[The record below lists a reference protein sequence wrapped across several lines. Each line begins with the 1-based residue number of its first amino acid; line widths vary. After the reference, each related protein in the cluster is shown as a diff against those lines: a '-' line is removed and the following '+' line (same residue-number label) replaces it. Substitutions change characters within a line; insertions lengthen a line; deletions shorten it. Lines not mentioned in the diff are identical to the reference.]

1 VIRRLSLVGL
11 GLLGGSVAKAARAL
25 GLADEIVAVGRDR
38 ERLEPARRDGV
49 VDRVTTDLR
58 EGVDGADFCLLA
70 TPVATL
76 TALLPAVWQA
86 LPADAVLTDVGSTKA
101 GIVAAAEALARRYRP
116 LAFVGSH
123 PMAGS
128 EQSGYAVSR
137 PDLFQGATVILTPT
151 ESTDSHAVKRVGAF
165 WEALGGRLVT
175 LDPVTHDRA
184 TAAISHLPH
193 LVADALVDA
202 VVRMDPRFF
211 EIAGRGFKDTTRIAA
226 SDPRMWREIFQENRA
241 GLAEAL
247 GAFRAALDELERL
260 VAAGDAAVV
269 EAALDRIRRTRE
281 TAV

>member
-1 VIRRLSLVGL
+1 VIRRLGLVGL
-11 GLLGGSVAKAARAL
+11 GLLGGSVAKAARAQ

-38 ERLEPARRDGV
+38 ARLEPALRDGAI
-49 VDRVTTDLR
+49 DRASTDIA
-58 EGVDGADFCLLA
+58 EGVAGVDFCLLA
-70 TPVATL
+70 TPVATIS
-76 TALLPAVWQA
+76 ALLPDVWRA
-86 LPADAVLTDVGSTKA
+86 LPSDAVLTDVGSTKA
-101 GIVAAAEALARRYRP
+101 AIVETAERLAAARP

-128 EQSGYAVSR
+128 EQAGYRVSR
-137 PDLFQGATVILTPT
+137 ADLFRGATVIITPT
-151 ESTDSHAVKRVGAF
+151 ERTDSHAVKRVAEF

-211 EIAGRGFKDTTRIAA
+211 GVAGRGFKDTTRIAA

-247 GAFRAALDELERL
+247 AAFRAALDELERL
-260 VAAGDAAVV
+260 IARDDAPAI
-269 EAALDRIRRTRE
+269 EAALDRIRRVRE
-281 TAV
+281 GAA

>member
-1 VIRRLSLVGL
+1 MIRRLGLVGL
-11 GLLGGSVAKAARAL
+11 GLLGGSVAKAARAQ

-38 ERLEPARRDGV
+38 GRLEPALRDGAI
-49 VDRVTTDLR
+49 DRASTDLA
-58 EGVDGADFCLLA
+58 EGLRDVDFCLLA

-76 TALLPAVWQA
+76 TALLPDVWRA
-86 LPADAVLTDVGSTKA
+86 LPSDALLTDVGSTKA
-101 GIVAAAEALARRYRP
+101 AIVEAAQRLAAGRP

-128 EQSGYAVSR
+128 EQAGYRVAR
-137 PDLFQGATVILTPT
+137 ADLFRGAIVIITPT
-151 ESTDSHAVKRVGAF
+151 ERSDSHAVKRVGEF

-202 VVRMDPRFF
+202 VVRMDRRYF
-211 EIAGRGFKDTTRIAA
+211 ELAGRGFKDTTRIAA
-226 SDPRMWREIFQENRA
+226 SDPQMWREIFQENRA

-247 GAFRAALDELERL
+247 AAFRAALDGLERL
-260 VAAGDAAVV
+260 IAHGDAAAI
-269 EAALDRIRRTRE
+269 EAELDRIRRVRE
-281 TAV
+281 GAA

>member
-11 GLLGGSVAKAARAL
+11 GLLGGSVAKAARGL

-38 ERLEPARRDGV
+38 ARLEPALRDGM
-49 VDRVTTDLR
+49 VDRVTTDLAD
-58 EGVDGADFCLLA
+58 GVGGADFCLLA

-76 TALLPAVWQA
+76 TALLPAVWAA

-101 GIVAAAEALARRYRP
+101 AIVRAAERLGEGRP

-128 EQSGYAVSR
+128 EQAGYRVSR
-137 PDLFQGATVILTPT
+137 PDLFRGATVILTPT
-151 ESTDSHAVKRVGAF
+151 ERTDSHAVKRVGAF

-175 LDPVTHDRA
+175 LDPLTHDRA

-211 EIAGRGFKDTTRIAA
+211 EVAGRGFKDTTRIAA
-226 SDPRMWREIFQENRA
+226 SDARVWREIFQENRA
-241 GLAEAL
+241 GLSEAL
-247 GAFRAALDELERL
+247 GAFRAALDHLEGL
-260 VAAGDAAVV
+260 LAAGDVPAI
-269 EAALDRIRRTRE
+269 EGALDRIRRVRE
-281 TAV
+281 EVA

>member
-1 VIRRLSLVGL
+1 MIRRLSLVGL
-11 GLLGGSVAKAARAL
+11 GLLGGSVAKAARTL

-38 ERLEPARRDGV
+38 GRLEPARLDGV
-49 VDRVTTDLR
+49 VDRVTTDLG
-58 EGVDGADFCLLA
+58 EGVAGADFCLLA

-76 TALLPAVWQA
+76 AALLPEVWRA
-86 LPADAVLTDVGSTKA
+86 LPSDAVLTDVGSTKTA
-101 GIVAAAEALARRYRP
+101 IVRAAERLAGERP

-128 EQSGYAVSR
+128 EQAGYRVSR
-137 PDLFQGATVILTPT
+137 PDLFRGATVIITPT
-151 ESTDSHAVKRVGAF
+151 ERTDSHAVKRVGEF

-211 EIAGRGFKDTTRIAA
+211 EVAGRGFKDTTRIAA
-226 SDPRMWREIFQENRA
+226 SDARVWREIFQENRA
-241 GLAEAL
+241 GLTEAL
-247 GAFRAALDELERL
+247 AAFRGALEELERL
-260 VAAGDAAVV
+260 VATGDDAAV
-269 EAALDRIRRTRE
+269 EAALDRIRRVRE
-281 TAV
+281 GVA

>member
-1 VIRRLSLVGL
+1 MIRRLSLVGL
-11 GLLGGSVAKAARAL
+11 GLLGGSVAKAARGL

-38 ERLEPARRDGV
+38 GRLEPALRDGM
-49 VDRVTTDLR
+49 VDRITTDLAD
-58 EGVDGADFCLLA
+58 GVGGADFCLLA

-76 TALLPAVWQA
+76 AALLPAVWAA

-101 GIVAAAEALARRYRP
+101 AIVRAAERLGEGRP

-128 EQSGYAVSR
+128 EQAGYRVSR
-137 PDLFQGATVILTPT
+137 PDLFRGATVILTPT
-151 ESTDSHAVKRVGAF
+151 ERTDSHAVKRVGAF

-175 LDPVTHDRA
+175 LDPLTHDRA

-211 EIAGRGFKDTTRIAA
+211 EVAGRGFKDTTRIAA
-226 SDPRMWREIFQENRA
+226 SDARVWREIFQENRA
-241 GLAEAL
+241 GLTEAL
-247 GAFRAALDELERL
+247 GAFRAALDHLEAL
-260 VAAGDAAVV
+260 LAAGDVPAI
-269 EAALDRIRRTRE
+269 EGALDRIRRVRE
-281 TAV
+281 EVA

>member
-11 GLLGGSVAKAARAL
+11 GLLGGSVAKAARGL
-25 GLADEIVAVGRDR
+25 RLADEIVAVGRDR
-38 ERLEPARRDGV
+38 ERLEPALRDGM
-49 VDRVTTDLR
+49 VDRVTTDLAD
-58 EGVDGADFCLLA
+58 GVGGADFCLLA

-76 TALLPAVWQA
+76 AALLPAVWTA

-101 GIVAAAEALARRYRP
+101 AIVRAAERLGEERP

-128 EQSGYAVSR
+128 EQAGYRVSR
-137 PDLFQGATVILTPT
+137 PDLFRGATVILTPT
-151 ESTDSHAVKRVGAF
+151 ERTESHAVKRVGAF

-175 LDPVTHDRA
+175 LDALTHDRA

-211 EIAGRGFKDTTRIAA
+211 EVAGRGFKDTTRIAA
-226 SDPRMWREIFQENRA
+226 SDARVWREIFQENRA
-241 GLAEAL
+241 GLTEAL
-247 GAFRAALDELERL
+247 GAFRAALDHLEGL
-260 VAAGDAAVV
+260 LAAGDVPAI
-269 EAALDRIRRTRE
+269 EGALDRIRRVRE
-281 TAV
+281 EVA

>member
-11 GLLGGSVAKAARAL
+11 GLLGGSVAKAARGL

-38 ERLEPARRDGV
+38 ARLEPALRDGM
-49 VDRVTTDLR
+49 VDRVTTDLAD
-58 EGVDGADFCLLA
+58 GVGGADFCLLA

-76 TALLPAVWQA
+76 TALLPAVWAA

-101 GIVAAAEALARRYRP
+101 AIVRAAERLGEGRP

-128 EQSGYAVSR
+128 EQAGYRVSR
-137 PDLFQGATVILTPT
+137 PDLFRGATVILTPT
-151 ESTDSHAVKRVGAF
+151 ERTDSHAVKRVGAF

-175 LDPVTHDRA
+175 LDPLTHDRA

-211 EIAGRGFKDTTRIAA
+211 EVAGRGFKDTTRIAA
-226 SDPRMWREIFQENRA
+226 SDPRVWREIFQENRA
-241 GLAEAL
+241 GLTEAL
-247 GAFRAALDELERL
+247 GAFRAALDHLEGL
-260 VAAGDAAVV
+260 LAAGDVPAI
-269 EAALDRIRRTRE
+269 EGALDRIRRVRE
-281 TAV
+281 EVA

>member
-1 VIRRLSLVGL
+1 MIRRLSLVGL
-11 GLLGGSVAKAARAL
+11 GLLGGSVAKAARTL
-25 GLADEIVAVGRDR
+25 GIADEIVAVGRDR
-38 ERLEPARRDGV
+38 GRLEPARVDGV

-58 EGVDGADFCLLA
+58 EGVAGADFCLLA

-76 TALLPAVWQA
+76 AALLPEVWRA
-86 LPADAVLTDVGSTKA
+86 LPSDAVLTDVGSTKTA
-101 GIVAAAEALARRYRP
+101 IVRAAERLGGERP

-128 EQSGYAVSR
+128 EQAGYRVSR
-137 PDLFQGATVILTPT
+137 PDLFRGATVIITPT
-151 ESTDSHAVKRVGAF
+151 ERTDSHAVKRVGEF

-211 EIAGRGFKDTTRIAA
+211 EVAGRGIKDTTRIAA
-226 SDPRMWREIFQENRA
+226 SDARVWREIFQENRA
-241 GLAEAL
+241 GLTEAL
-247 GAFRAALDELERL
+247 AAFRGALEELERL
-260 VAAGDAAVV
+260 VATGDDAAI
-269 EAALDRIRRTRE
+269 EAALDRIRRVRE
-281 TAV
+281 GVA

>member
-25 GLADEIVAVGRDR
+25 GLAGEIVAVGRDR

-49 VDRVTTDLR
+49 VDRITTDLR

-70 TPVATL
+70 TPVVTL
-76 TALLPAVWQA
+76 TALLPVVWQA

-101 GIVAAAEALARRYRP
+101 AIVETAEGLGRTRP

-128 EQSGYAVSR
+128 EQAGYRVSR
-137 PDLFQGATVILTPT
+137 PDLFRGATVILTPT
-151 ESTDSHAVKRVGAF
+151 ERTDSHAVKRVGAF
-165 WEALGGRLVT
+165 WEALGGRLVI

-211 EIAGRGFKDTTRIAA
+211 EVAGRGFKDTTRIAA
-226 SDPRMWREIFQENRA
+226 SDARVWREIFQENRA

-247 GAFRAALDELERL
+247 AAFRAALEELERL
-260 VAAGDAAVV
+260 IATDDDAAI
-269 EAALDRIRRTRE
+269 EAALDRIRRIRE
-281 TAV
+281 GVA

>member
-1 VIRRLSLVGL
+1 MIRRLGLVGL
-11 GLLGGSVAKAARAL
+11 GLLGGSVAKAARAQ

-38 ERLEPARRDGV
+38 SRLEPALRDGTI
-49 VDRVTTDLR
+49 DRASTDLA
-58 EGVDGADFCLLA
+58 EGVAGVDFCLLA

-76 TALLPAVWQA
+76 SALLPDVWGA
-86 LPADAVLTDVGSTKA
+86 LPSDAVVTDVGSTKA
-101 GIVAAAEALARRYRP
+101 AIVATAERLAAGRP

-128 EQSGYAVSR
+128 EQAGYRVSR
-137 PDLFQGATVILTPT
+137 ADLFRGATVIITPT
-151 ESTDSHAVKRVGAF
+151 ERTDWQAVKRVGAF

-211 EIAGRGFKDTTRIAA
+211 EVAGRGFRDTTRIAA

-247 GAFRAALDELERL
+247 TAFRAALDALEGLIAR
-260 VAAGDAAVV
+260 GDAAAV
-269 EAALDRIRRTRE
+269 EAELDRIRRVRE
-281 TAV
+281 GAA